1 MKRDNINYLVVGSLV
16 LAAFLLLLY
25 MLYRLTGGVDENDSY
40 TVYYPNVGGLGEG
53 TPVTYEGYKI
63 GSVGGIWPERQAH
76 GTRYR
81 VVLNIRDGWRIP
93 RDSVA
98 RIYSEGLLAQT
109 VINIDE
115 GDSSEFLT
123 PGAELKGV
131 LGSDLFAAVNDVA
144 SSVNQMLQRD
154 VRPLIDNLNG
164 RISHLGAQVDERLP
178 QILDGLQGLVDT
190 LQRAAGSL
198 PRILNDSTEEKLTH
212 IVANSE
218 EISDNLL
225 SLSQGLLETRQAT
238 DALINQSRGTLTEN
252 REDVRRAVSALRQS
266 LEELSAN
273 TETILRNL
281 EGTSQN
287 MNEFSRQIRQN
298 PALLLNGKPP
308 REEGFNHD

>member
-25 MLYRLTGGVDENDSY
+25 MLYRLTGGVDENDLY

-53 TPVTYEGYKI
+53 TPVTYEGFKI
-63 GSVGGIWPERQAH
+63 GSVKGIWPERQLQS
-76 GTRYR
+76 TRYR

-98 RIYSEGLLAQT
+98 RIYSQGLLART

-115 GDSSEFLT
+115 GSSSEFLK
-123 PGAELKGV
+123 PGAELKGM
-131 LGSDLFAAVNDVA
+131 LGSDLFAAVNEVA
-144 SSVNQMLQRD
+144 SSVNQVLESD
-154 VRPLIDNLNG
+154 VKPLIGNLNG
-164 RISHLGAQVDERLP
+164 RISHLGEQVDERLP
-178 QILDGLQGLVDT
+178 QILDGLQTLVDT

-198 PRILNDSTEEKLTH
+198 PRILNASTESRLNH

-252 REDVRRAVSALRQS
+252 REDVRRAVTALRQS

-308 REEGFNHD
+308 REEGIGND